1 MSAWIASF
9 TKWFLAASTG
19 MKITVISAVAVA
31 STGVIAIPVTIAN
44 NSQVLT
50 VEATQNGN
58 KANAAGTG
66 QKSSTPTASPTPT
79 ALSTTGNSSS
89 PSPSP
94 STSKSTTKTTAR
106 VPGAPTNA
114 RFNQGG
120 CGPGYCGAAIT
131 VNAPSDSGSSAITG
145 YEVGYS
151 TDGGSSFTWVS
162 FGNTPNYMMVDPMPA
177 SATYDIVVRALNAA
191 GPSATSAMFRLPL
204 SVQMTPSAPT
214 GVSLGGRGCG
224 SGDNGITISC
234 GGDIIYTPPQNTG
247 VGSFTYMTG
256 YSWDGGNTWS
266 FSPAGIGQQDPANLS
281 FETST
286 FPIGQVGNLFVGVK
300 IVNSYGE
307 SPLVS
312 LHFQ

>member
-31 STGVIAIPVTIAN
+31 SAGVVAIPVTIAN

-50 VEATQNGN
+50 VEAKQNGN

-66 QKSSTPTASPTPT
+66 QKSSTSTPSSTPT
-79 ALSTTGNSSS
+79 TLSTPGNSSS
-89 PSPSP
+89 PSPSG
-94 STSKSTTKTTAR
+94 SKSSTKSTAR

-151 TDGGSSFTWVS
+151 TDGGANFTWVS

-177 SATYDIVVRALNAA
+177 SATYDVVVRALNAA

-224 SGDNGITISC
+224 SGDNGITLSC
-234 GGDIIYTPPQNTG
+234 GGDIVYTPPQNTG

-256 YSWDGGNTWS
+256 YSWDGGNTWT
-266 FSPAGIGQQDPANLS
+266 FSPAGISQQDPANLS